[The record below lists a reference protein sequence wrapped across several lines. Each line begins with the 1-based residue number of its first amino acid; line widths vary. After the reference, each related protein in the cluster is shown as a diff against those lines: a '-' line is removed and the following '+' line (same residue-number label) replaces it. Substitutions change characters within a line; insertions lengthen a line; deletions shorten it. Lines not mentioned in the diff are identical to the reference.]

1 MSLSQ
6 EVSDSER
13 GVFSFHGIIGYAI
26 AVVLLL
32 SILTGLSI
40 WGLNV
45 QQSQATN
52 TYQIDSIHNVE
63 MISNENYKSAIV
75 NQ

>member
-52 TYQIDSIHNVE
+52 AYQIDNIHNVE